1 MPERRPRHDNPDPA
15 HLLWYT
21 SPAERWFEALP
32 IGNGRSGGMVYSGQH
47 VERIQLAETTA
58 WSGAPSTTDVSP
70 SARAMIGPIRELLF
84 AGRNRE
90 AQELVNEHL
99 LGRPTSFGTNLPLPE
114 LIIGHHHGPVT
125 GFGRSLD
132 LRDAIVRTAYEAD
145 RRPWSREVL
154 ASHPDR
160 VLAVR
165 IEAGGRGAVRL
176 TARFGDCAFP
186 ARASASGQV
195 LVLDGRATESLHSDG
210 QDGTDLQVRVRL
222 LLDGGTATAAGGR
235 IEVTGADAV
244 TFLIGIGTSWAGA
257 DPKLQARAI
266 TERAAA
272 LGYAEL
278 RARHVADYQE
288 LFERVTLR
296 LGTASP
302 DRQALPTDDRRLA
315 YAAGGQDPELESL
328 FFQYGRYLT
337 IAGSRA
343 DSPLPLAL
351 QGLWNDGLASSAS
364 WTNDFHLDMN
374 TQQNYWAAE
383 VTNLP
388 ESHEPLI
395 ALVER
400 LSQTGRDTAATMY
413 GLPGWVAHTV
423 TNAWGY
429 SAPGRGAG
437 WGLHVTAGVWIAL
450 HLWDHYEFSQD
461 AGYLRERAYPVLR
474 GAAEFFLAYLCPHPE
489 RGWLVTGPS
498 ESPENWYLSPTGDA
512 CAASMG
518 NTCDR
523 VFVDALFSA
532 CIQAA
537 ALLGVDAALSERL
550 ALARAQLPPF
560 QIGKHGQLQEWL
572 EDWDEAVP
580 SHRHTSH
587 LCALYPAR
595 QITPRTTPALARA
608 AEVTID
614 RRTAAPGWE
623 QTEWVEA
630 NFIGFYARLGRGDR
644 ARSHLRA
651 LIGAAAEANLLTYSA
666 GGVAGAKQNI
676 YSFDGNAG
684 GTAGLAEMLLQSDGE
699 ELELLPALP
708 AAWPEGTV
716 TGLRA
721 RGGLSAD
728 IRWRD
733 GRLLGARITAS
744 STRRMRIRYGEAVA
758 DEPFTAGEPRWID
771 SFTC

>member
-1 MPERRPRHDNPDPA
+1 M
-15 HLLWYT
+15 
-21 SPAERWFEALP
+21 
-32 IGNGRSGGMVYSGQH
+32 
-47 VERIQLAETTA
+47 
-58 WSGAPSTTDVSP
+58 
-70 SARAMIGPIRELLF
+70 
-84 AGRNRE
+84 
-90 AQELVNEHL
+90 
-99 LGRPTSFGTNLPLPE
+99 
-114 LIIGHHHGPVT
+114 
-125 GFGRSLD
+125 
-132 LRDAIVRTAYEAD
+132 
-145 RRPWSREVL
+145 
-154 ASHPDR
+154 
-160 VLAVR
+160 
-165 IEAGGRGAVRL
+165 
-176 TARFGDCAFP
+176 FP

-210 QDGTDLQVRVRL
+210 QAGVDLQVRVRL
-222 LLDGGTATAAGGR
+222 LLDGGTATAADGR

-257 DPKLQARAI
+257 DP
-266 TERAAA
+266 ERGGHGRSPTGRPPSATP
-272 LGYAEL
+272 EL

-296 LGTASP
+296 LGTTSP
-302 DRQALPTDDRRLA
+302 DRRALPTDDRRLA

-395 ALVER
+395 ALVGR

-437 WGLHVTAGVWIAL
+437 WGLHVTAGAWIAL

-461 AGYLRERAYPVLR
+461 TGYLRERAYPVLR

-498 ESPENWYLSPTGDA
+498 ESPENWYLSPAGDA

-518 NTCDR
+518 STCDR

-550 ALARAQLPPF
+550 GASAGAPAALPDREARSAA
-560 QIGKHGQLQEWL
+560 GM
-572 EDWDEAVP
+572 
-580 SHRHTSH
+580 
-587 LCALYPAR
+587 AR
-595 QITPRTTPALARA
+595 
-608 AEVTID
+608 
-614 RRTAAPGWE
+614 
-623 QTEWVEA
+623 
-630 NFIGFYARLGRGDR
+630 RLG
-644 ARSHLRA
+644 
-651 LIGAAAEANLLTYSA
+651 
-666 GGVAGAKQNI
+666 
-676 YSFDGNAG
+676 
-684 GTAGLAEMLLQSDGE
+684 
-699 ELELLPALP
+699 
-708 AAWPEGTV
+708 
-716 TGLRA
+716 
-721 RGGLSAD
+721 
-728 IRWRD
+728 
-733 GRLLGARITAS
+733 
-744 STRRMRIRYGEAVA
+744 
-758 DEPFTAGEPRWID
+758 
-771 SFTC
+771 